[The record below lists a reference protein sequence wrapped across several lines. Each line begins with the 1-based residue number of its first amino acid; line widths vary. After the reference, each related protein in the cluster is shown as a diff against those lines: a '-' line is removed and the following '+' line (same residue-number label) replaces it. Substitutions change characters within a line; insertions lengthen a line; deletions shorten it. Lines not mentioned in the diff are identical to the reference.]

1 MSGLRFCGII
11 ELPVVYLS
19 AVLIKPNSALL

>member
-11 ELPVVYLS
+11 ELPVVYRS
-19 AVLIKPNSALL
+19 AVRMNPNSAEE